1 MNTNSASDPID
12 YPSALERTGGDREF
26 LDELLGLYIEDFE
39 DKYPQLKNA
48 VEARDVDLIRELA
61 HGLKGSSANLS
72 LLALQD
78 IFFRLEMAG
87 RENNPEAAEKILPHL
102 QEEYDRLRTFLKKN
116 NI

>member
-1 MNTNSASDPID
+1 MNTTSVPDPID

-39 DKYPQLKNA
+39 DKYPQIKNA
-48 VEARDVDLIRELA
+48 VAARDVDLIRELA

-72 LLALQD
+72 LLPLQD

-87 RENNPEAAEKILPHL
+87 RENKPEDAEKTLPRL
-102 QEEYDRLRTFLKKN
+102 QEEYERLKTFLKKN